1 VLFSCSSTLPLNQPS
16 VKIRVDTLIFRTKF
30 AMGVTMLAHAGKN
43 LFIIFMFIAWLVPGN
58 VVRADDCEE
67 ARQWHQKGL
76 ALDDNSEKEASYYQ
90 KAIKLCPHYFEVHN
104 KLGEVY
110 KTWGDYESAIKEFK
124 EAGESASFAEPHYN
138 LGEIYRVQGR
148 YDLAEEEFKKAI
160 KIKPDF
166 REVQNQLQYVQK
178 RSGTFDVAIEAR
190 LAPVRTGAPRSPIAM
205 EAHPGPKSIEPRPG
219 PAPIEARPGPVPIE
233 ARSRPSST
241 GASFGTIP
249 TPIVARTA
257 GTGMTL
263 PKGSFLVDFQ
273 YEYWTQESGL
283 EFNAPEALAAPDSR
297 DTDVHMWIG
306 GIRYGLT
313 RNLTIG
319 LCPKFFQK
327 TTDVPIT
334 FQVTEG
340 PGRQVAGEGIDAEL
354 EVSGFGDTVFLTK
367 YRLWRKGMTH
377 LSVFHLLSIPT
388 GDEDETAEDE
398 GVERRIPLGSGS
410 VDFTPG
416 IAFTTVKQPLTIHSN
431 IRYVITDGRH
441 AGDEFHWDVAVAFP
455 SFHNLIPIMEL
466 NYRWADSAERDVL
479 FQTQLGQPSTFGPP
493 WASTPGGGP
502 QTQEGTLTEEG
513 GHTLFLSPGIQ
524 LFLPKGFRA
533 EIGVQ
538 FPVIEPDDGW
548 VEEFVFHVG
557 IAKYFL

>member
-1 VLFSCSSTLPLNQPS
+1 MLFSCSSALPLNQPS
-16 VKIRVDTLIFRTKF
+16 VKIRTSTLIFLTKV
-30 AMGVTMLAHAGKN
+30 AMDLTMLLHAVKN
-43 LFIIFMFIAWLVPGN
+43 LFMIFIFIAWLVPGH

-67 ARQWHQKGL
+67 ARQWYHKGL
-76 ALDDNSEKEASYYQ
+76 VAGDNSEKEASYYQ
-90 KAIKLCPHYFEVHN
+90 KAIELCPDYYEAHN

-110 KTWGDYESAIKEFK
+110 QSWGDYESAIREFE
-124 EAGESASFAEPHYN
+124 EACESTSFAEPHHN
-138 LGEIYRVQGR
+138 LGEIYRAQAR
-148 YDLAEEEFKKAI
+148 YDLAEEAFRKAI
-160 KIKPDF
+160 EIKPDF
-166 REVQNQLQYVQK
+166 REAQNQLQYVQK
-178 RSGTFDVAIEAR
+178 RSGTFDVAIEAP
-190 LAPVRTGAPRSPIAM
+190 LEPEGTGAPRSPVAM
-205 EAHPGPKSIEPRPG
+205 EARPGPESIEPRPG
-219 PAPIEARPGPVPIE
+219 PAPIEARPEPVPIE
-233 ARSRPSST
+233 ARGRPSFA
-241 GASFGTIP
+241 GARFGTIP

-283 EFNAPEALAAPDSR
+283 EFEGLEVLAAPDSR
-297 DTDVHMWIG
+297 ETDMHMWIG

-319 LCPKFFQK
+319 LFPKFFQK
-327 TTDVPIT
+327 TTEVPIT

-388 GDEDETAEDE
+388 GDEDETAEDK

-410 VDFTPG
+410 FDFTPG

-431 IRYVITDGRH
+431 VRYVITDGRT
-441 AGDEFHWDVAVAFP
+441 AGDEFHWDVALAFP
-455 SFHNLIPIMEL
+455 RFHNLIPIIEL

-479 FQTQLGQPSTFGPP
+479 YQTQLGQPPTFGPP

-502 QTQEGTLTEEG
+502 QTQEATLTEEG

-524 LFLPKGFRA
+524 LFLRKGFRA